1 MAGKRMADDIDD
13 TAEGGGDT
21 SPSNSVRELARLW
34 VQSQPAISAYI
45 SANVID
51 AHHAEDLVQEVAQ
64 VVAEKFATFDPN
76 RSFLSWALGIA
87 RNRLLK
93 YYRTRARDR
102 LVLSEAA
109 LERIGE
115 ALERVEH
122 EAEDR
127 RTALRH
133 CLQQITGRRREV
145 LEMRYGQNIRV
156 TEIAEQCGMSTSA
169 VSVMLYRV
177 RAALYDCV
185 RGQLARLGSPS

>member
-1 MAGKRMADDIDD
+1 MADDLDD
-13 TAEGGGDT
+13 TAEGEGGT
-21 SPSNSVRELARLW
+21 ASPANSVRELARLW

-45 SANVID
+45 SANVMD

-109 LERIGE
+109 LERIGA

-133 CLQQITGRRREV
+133 CLQQVAGRRREV

-156 TEIAEQCGMSTSA
+156 NEIADQCGMSASA

-185 RGQLARLGSPS
+185 RVQLARLGSPS

>member
-1 MAGKRMADDIDD
+1 MADDIDHTAESGSD
-13 TAEGGGDT
+13 TA
-21 SPSNSVRELARLW
+21 SPTNSVRELARLW

-156 TEIAEQCGMSTSA
+156 TEIADQCGMSASA

>member
-1 MAGKRMADDIDD
+1 MDDEFDD
-13 TAEGGGDT
+13 TTEHDGDT
-21 SPSNSVRELARLW
+21 ASPMSSVRELARLW

-64 VVAEKFATFDPN
+64 VVAEKFATFDSN

-109 LERIGE
+109 LMRIGE
-115 ALERVEH
+115 GLERVEH

-133 CLQQITGRRREV
+133 CLQQVTGRRREV
-145 LEMRYGQNIRV
+145 LEMRYGQNVRV
-156 TEIAEQCGMSTSA
+156 AEIADEFDMSASA